1 MASNQSP
8 INKKAAPKTLA
19 FATVS
24 PKAVAL
30 RSAAQPTKRG
40 KPGGDGDT
48 GPKKPKTATHSLPTR
63 TFQQACKTKAQCN
76 NVTAAAANLVHQI
89 NNDLAWKRA
98 RSAAMLEPLT
108 APLKALEA
116 AIGEFARVFL
126 SHDVVDRKKRLQ
138 ADKLIV
144 KRSQI
149 ASTLDALAQC
159 VQVETKQLLSMHS
172 SRVSAIRKIGKS
184 K

>member
-1 MASNQSP
+1 M
-8 INKKAAPKTLA
+8 L
-19 FATVS
+19 
-24 PKAVAL
+24 
-30 RSAAQPTKRG
+30 SAAQPTKRG

-48 GPKKPKTATHSLPTR
+48 GPEKLKTATHSLPTR

-126 SHDVVDRKKRLQ
+126 SHGPTAFVDAFEQGECDSENRQVQMRGGF
-138 ADKLIV
+138 A
-144 KRSQI
+144 R
-149 ASTLDALAQC
+149 TL
-159 VQVETKQLLSMHS
+159 
-172 SRVSAIRKIGKS
+172 R
-184 K
+184 

>member
-1 MASNQSP
+1 M
-8 INKKAAPKTLA
+8 
-19 FATVS
+19 
-24 PKAVAL
+24 
-30 RSAAQPTKRG
+30 
-40 KPGGDGDT
+40 
-48 GPKKPKTATHSLPTR
+48 
-63 TFQQACKTKAQCN
+63 
-76 NVTAAAANLVHQI
+76 TAAAANLVHQI

-149 ASTLDALAQC
+149 ALTLDALAQC